1 MREGAANGTRTTR
14 EANGDGVALGAH
26 THSEG
31 DRRALPQ
38 GGSLRSG
45 LESSPPK
52 PRRSSSGR
60 LRTASGKPA
69 KGGPAATATLE
80 TATRDNGDHSANGDT
95 ASAGGAT
102 AGGTVREGKRGREA
116 RTGWELRDLIRPLPV
131 RREAASARHKP
142 HYFDPALI
150 EWVYG
155 SRFAITSQLQ
165 RRFPE
170 RLPSLRTA
178 QRHVRRLV
186 QMGLLAPAP
195 VRSTGPH
202 FPMVIYATG
211 KGINV
216 LQETY
221 RKFGKYWDG
230 PRTEDGKA
238 HGLALDSILHE
249 ILITEFDLSVQR
261 TVDARDD
268 LELLSRERRY
278 FRRERR
284 LTYEQRGSTHRVV
297 PDAGY
302 LTAVRSDTDRDLL
315 PLMLLE
321 MENGTHSMAKLR
333 RKLQGYRQWSEG
345 NAADWLSRL
354 YGEHGEPQKRSFRL
368 LLVAHDKHGTVSDER
383 RLLDLLIV
391 TLELPANL
399 RDSVWLTTAHDLL
412 ADRSS
417 VATLDK
423 PVWLRAKG
431 CRSLLPEY
439 RRIQPGRGQRQHTR
453 RRQFLSER
461 IPSLPRRGLFPQPE
475 LPAQRV
481 ILK

>member
-1 MREGAANGTRTTR
+1 MREGAANGTKTAR

-69 KGGPAATATLE
+69 RGGPAATATLE
-80 TATRDNGDHSANGDT
+80 TATRENSDNSANGDA

-102 AGGTVREGKRGREA
+102 ASGTARKGERGREA
-116 RTGWELRDLIRPLPV
+116 RTGWELRELIRPLPV
-131 RREAASARHKP
+131 RRKSASTRHKL

-202 FPMVIYATG
+202 FPMVVYATG

-216 LQETY
+216 LRETY
-221 RKFGKYWDG
+221 RKYGKDWDG

-238 HGLALDSILHE
+238 QGLALDSILHE
-249 ILITEFDLSVQR
+249 ILITEFDLAVQR
-261 TVDARDD
+261 TIDGRDD

-278 FRRERR
+278 FRRDRR
-284 LTYEQRGSTHRVV
+284 LTYDRQGRTHRLV

-302 LTAVRSDTDRDLL
+302 LTAVCSDSNRDLL

-321 MENGTHSMAKLR
+321 MENGTHSMRKLR
-333 RKLQGYRQWSEG
+333 RKLQAYRRWADG
-345 NAADWLSRL
+345 NAADWLSQL
-354 YGEHGEPQKRSFRL
+354 YGDHGDPQKRSFRL
-368 LLVAHDKHGTVSDER
+368 LLVAHDKHGTVTDER
-383 RLLDLLIV
+383 RLLDLLIP
-391 TLELPANL
+391 TLELPAGL
-399 RDSVWLTTAHDLL
+399 RDSVWLATADDLL
-412 ADRSS
+412 ADRRSS
-417 VATLDK
+417 TETLER
-423 PVWLRAKG
+423 PVWLRAKE
-431 CRSLLPEY
+431 CRTLLPEY
-439 RRIQPGRGQRQHTR
+439 RSIPPGRGQRQYLR

-475 LPAQRV
+475 
-481 ILK
+481 

>member
-1 MREGAANGTRTTR
+1 MREGAANGTKTAR

-69 KGGPAATATLE
+69 RGGPAATATLE
-80 TATRDNGDHSANGDT
+80 TATRENSDNSANGDA

-102 AGGTVREGKRGREA
+102 ASGTARKGERGREA
-116 RTGWELRDLIRPLPV
+116 RTGWELRELIRPLPV
-131 RREAASARHKP
+131 RRKSASTRHKL

-202 FPMVIYATG
+202 FPMVVYATG

-221 RKFGKYWDG
+221 RRFGKDWDG

-249 ILITEFDLSVQR
+249 ILITEFDLAVQQ

-268 LELLSRERRY
+268 LRLVSRERRY
-278 FRRERR
+278 FRRDRR
-284 LTYEQRGSTHRVV
+284 LTYHWRGSTHRLV

-302 LTAVRSDTDRDLL
+302 LTAVRSDAGRQLL

-333 RKLQGYRQWSEG
+333 RKLQSYQRWTEG
-345 NAADWLSRL
+345 SAADWLSRF
-354 YGEHGEPQKRSFRL
+354 YHHYGEPQKRSFRI

-383 RLLDLLIV
+383 RLVDLLIL

-399 RDSVWLTTAHDLL
+399 RDSVWLTTADDLL

-417 VATLDK
+417 AETLDQA
-423 PVWLRAKG
+423 VWLRAKD
-431 CRSLLPEY
+431 CRSLLTEY
-439 RRIQPGRGQRQHTR
+439 RSIPPGRGQSQYAR
-453 RRQFLSER
+453 RRQFVRGR
-461 IPSLPRRGLFPQPE
+461 ISSLPKRGLFPN
-475 LPAQRV
+475 A
-481 ILK
+481 